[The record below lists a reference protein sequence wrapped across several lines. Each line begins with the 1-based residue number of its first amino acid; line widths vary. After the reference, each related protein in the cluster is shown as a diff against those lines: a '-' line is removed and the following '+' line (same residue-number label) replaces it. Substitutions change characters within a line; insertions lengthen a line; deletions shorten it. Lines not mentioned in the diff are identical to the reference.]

1 VAFRKSFWGIISPQV
16 ADALALRHVVVLAL
30 DEGFHSVVLQCDCLA
45 LIPKINAHVR
55 DRTTTC
61 FIVADIKSLA
71 CNFSS
76 VSFVH
81 VSRSANVVAYVLAQS
96 GEHSGAYVLARSGEH
111 WAYSVFGCCIFLVA

>member
-1 VAFRKSFWGIISPQV
+1 METCTCTSRPDDPQQQI
-16 ADALALRHVVVLAL
+16 
-30 DEGFHSVVLQCDCLA
+30 GS
-45 LIPKINAHVR
+45 AHGK
-55 DRTTTC
+55 DRTAAGS
-61 FIVADIKSLA
+61 IIADIKSLA